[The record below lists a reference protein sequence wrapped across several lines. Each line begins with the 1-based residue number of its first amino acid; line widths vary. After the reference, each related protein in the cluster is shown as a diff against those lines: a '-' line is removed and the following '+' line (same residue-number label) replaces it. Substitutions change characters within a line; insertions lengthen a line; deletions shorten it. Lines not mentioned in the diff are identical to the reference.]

1 MAYIMINVK
10 HDFQVFSLETV
21 CKWYS
26 WISVKW
32 MNEDSLTK
40 AYDQVSTAFFE
51 NSRLREINVFHWSW
65 AKNILAKQQMF

>member
-1 MAYIMINVK
+1 
-10 HDFQVFSLETV
+10 
-21 CKWYS
+21 
-26 WISVKW
+26 

-51 NSRLREINVFHWSW
+51 NSRLREINVFNWSW